1 MPAFSIVTN
10 ISSLIA
16 LENLTKTNNLQQR
29 TITRLTSGLR
39 INSSADDAAG
49 LAIANRFR
57 SDIAVLQQGVRNAA
71 DGLGTLQTIDG
82 GLNNVSLLIDRARTL
97 ATQSASGTF
106 TGDRSSLNIEFQSV
120 ITEIDRQA
128 QAVGLDPGG
137 TFAASLSV
145 FIGGGRTNGGVS
157 EVANGSV
164 VVDLSNSSVNS
175 NVLGLAG
182 VQVLGS
188 GNHATPI
195 NVDIGAASATSVAD
209 IVGDATNLASV
220 STAGFSEFVF
230 RGPGFSDSSEIRISV
245 NLSGIVDTST
255 LVTAVNAAITGFS
268 PVNSA
273 GQAFKNAGI
282 TASVNTDTAGRQQL
296 AFSSSDTAFQVAAG
310 DRVSNAL
317 LGNVTSVTNPTGT
330 TLDIAVTGAAAAAS
344 AVSTFTNA
352 GNILLRFEGGGLASP
367 TTLTLTVAAAETVGS
382 IIAELNTVF
391 AANTTLS
398 SGGFAL
404 TTAVAGSAIVVTNN
418 QGQEFTISVSGDEE
432 GHLGLGSYLTG
443 DNTAT
448 VDTQYTGAA
457 TTGAITES
465 AVFSILIGGSLETI
479 TLADAAAATR
489 ATRVDELNAAIAAN
503 TTLASAG
510 LLASE
515 SGTSIRIAS
524 TNGTLFQLAVDN
536 SSAPVGGFGFGTFAA
551 VTTTNSLAL
560 GAAFLET
567 TFNSGGADA
576 STTGDVTSYA
586 DLVFGG
592 DDQTLTITANDA
604 SGAPQ
609 SINLTLFNDG
619 SASTGRITSLDEAIQ
634 FINTQLQESNNT
646 TLQQIV
652 AVKERNDANG
662 AEGIRL
668 VSTLQEFRL
677 SIGATEDGG
686 GVNAG
691 TATSLTSGAL
701 TGGSI
706 ADISTRDNATGA
718 VTLLATAVTI
728 LANIQADVGKGQN
741 NLTFAIGLASTQ
753 VTNLSAA
760 ESRIRDADLAAEAS
774 NLTRASIAQQAGVAA
789 LAQANSAPQ
798 AVLALLR
805 G

>member
-1 MPAFSIVTN
+1 MPGFSIVTN
-10 ISSLIA
+10 VSSLIA
-16 LENLTKTNNLQQR
+16 QENLIKTNNLQQR

-57 SDIAVLQQGVRNAA
+57 SDISVLQQGVRNAA

-82 GLNNVSLLIDRARTL
+82 GINNISLLIDRARTL

-106 TGDRSSLNIEFQSV
+106 TGDRSTLNTEFQSV
-120 ITEIDRQA
+120 LTEIDRQA

-137 TFAASLSV
+137 VFNASLSV
-145 FIGGGRTNGGVS
+145 FIGGGRSNGGVS
-157 EVANGSV
+157 ETTNGSV
-164 VVDLSNSSVNS
+164 LVDLSNSAVSS
-175 NVLGLAG
+175 NILGLAG

-188 GNHATPI
+188 GNHATPLNI
-195 NVDIGAASATSVAD
+195 DIGASSATSVQS
-209 IVGDATNLASV
+209 IVQDATNLASLN
-220 STAGFSEFVF
+220 TAGFTELIF
-230 RGPGFSDSSEIRISV
+230 RGPGFSDSSEVRLSV
-245 NLSGIVDTST
+245 NLSGIVDTAT

-268 PVNSA
+268 PTSQA

-282 TASVNTDTAGRQQL
+282 TASVNTDTAGRKQL
-296 AFSSSDTAFQVAAG
+296 TFSSSDTAFQVGAG

-344 AVSTFTNA
+344 AVTTFTNG
-352 GNILLRFEGGGLASP
+352 GNILLRFEGGGLASQ
-367 TTLTLTVAAAETVGS
+367 TTLTLTVSAAETVGS

-398 SGGFAL
+398 SGGFSLSA
-404 TTAVAGSAIVVTNN
+404 TAGSAIVATND

-465 AVFSILIGGSLETI
+465 AVFSILIGGSVETI

-515 SGTSIRIAS
+515 SGTSIRLAS
-524 TNGTLFQLAVDN
+524 TNGTLFQLGVDN

-551 VTTTNSLAL
+551 VTTTNTLAL
-560 GAAFLET
+560 GAGFLET

-586 DLVFGG
+586 DVVFGG

-604 SGAPQ
+604 TGAAQ
-609 SINLTLFNDG
+609 SLNLTLFNDG
-619 SASTGRITSLDEAIQ
+619 SASTGRITSLDEAVQ
-634 FINTQLQESNNT
+634 FINAQLQESNNS

-668 VSTLQEFRL
+668 ISTLQEFRV
-677 SIGATEDGG
+677 SIGATEDSG
-686 GVNAG
+686 GVNGG
-691 TATSLTSGAL
+691 TATSLTSGSL
-701 TGGSI
+701 SGGSI
-706 ADISTRDNATGA
+706 ADISTQDNATGA
-718 VTLLATAVTI
+718 VTLLATAVTV
-728 LANIQADVGKGQN
+728 LATIQADVGKGQN

-753 VTNLSAA
+753 ITNLAAA
-760 ESRIRDADLAAEAS
+760 ESRIRDADLAAEAA
-774 NLTRASIAQQAGVAA
+774 NLTRASIAQQTGVAA

>member
-1 MPAFSIVTN
+1 MPGFSIVTN
-10 ISSLIA
+10 VSSLIA
-16 LENLTKTNNLQQR
+16 QENLIKTNTLQQR

-71 DGLGTLQTIDG
+71 DGLSTLQTIDG
-82 GLNNVSLLIDRARTL
+82 GLNNISLLIDRARTL

-106 TGDRSSLNIEFQSV
+106 TGDRSTLNTEFQSV
-120 ITEIDRQA
+120 LTEIDRQA

-137 TFAASLSV
+137 AFSTALSV
-145 FIGGGRTNGGVS
+145 FIGGGRTNGGIS
-157 EVANGSV
+157 ETTNGSV
-164 VVDLSNSSVNS
+164 QVDLSNSAVSS
-175 NVLGLAG
+175 NILGLAG

-188 GNHATPI
+188 GNHAVPI
-195 NVDIGAASATSVAD
+195 NVDIGAASATSVQA
-209 IVGDATNLASV
+209 IVEDVTNLASV
-220 STAGFSEFVF
+220 NTSGFTEFVF
-230 RGPGFSDSSEIRISV
+230 RGPGFSDSSEVRVSV
-245 NLSGIVDTST
+245 NLSGIVDPST
-255 LVTAVNAAITGFS
+255 LVSAVNSAIDGFS
-268 PVNSA
+268 VTSQA

-282 TASVNTDTAGRQQL
+282 TASVNTDSAGRKQL

-317 LGNVTSVTNPTGT
+317 LGNVTSVTDPKGT
-330 TLDIAVTGAAAAAS
+330 TLDLILTGAASAAS
-344 AVSTFTNA
+344 AVTTFTNG

-367 TTLTLTVAAAETVGS
+367 TTLTLTVSGSETVGS

-398 SGGFAL
+398 SGGFSISA
-404 TTAVAGSAIVVTNN
+404 TAGAAIVVTND
-418 QGQEFTISVSGDEE
+418 QGQEFTVSVSGDEE
-432 GHLGLGSYLTG
+432 GHLGLGTYRTG

-448 VDTQYTGAA
+448 VDTQFTAA
-457 TTGAITES
+457 ADTNGAITE
-465 AVFSILIGGSLETI
+465 AATFEILIGGSVETI
-479 TLADAAAATR
+479 SIAQAASGTR
-489 ATRVDELNAAIAAN
+489 ATRVADLNAAIALNA
-503 TTLASAG
+503 TLAAAG
-510 LLASE
+510 LKATE
-515 SGTSIRIAS
+515 SGSKIRLAS
-524 TNGTLFQLAVDN
+524 TNGTLFQLTVDN
-536 SSAPVGGFGFGTFAA
+536 SAGIGGDGFGFGTFAA
-551 VTTTNSLAL
+551 VTTTSTLAK
-560 GAAFLET
+560 GSGFLET

-586 DLVFGG
+586 DIVFGG

-604 SGAPQ
+604 TGAPQ

-619 SASTGRITSLDEAIQ
+619 STGRITSLDEAVQ
-634 FINTQLQESNNT
+634 FINSQLQESNNT
-646 TLQQIV
+646 TLNQIL
-652 AVKERNDANG
+652 AIKERNDANN

-668 VSTLQEFRL
+668 ISTLQEFRL
-677 SIGATEDGG
+677 SIGATEKSGG
-686 GVNAG
+686 INAG

-701 TGGSI
+701 TGGSV
-706 ADISTRDNATGA
+706 ADISNKDNATGA

-728 LANIQADVGKGQN
+728 LARIQADVGKGQN

-753 VTNLSAA
+753 ITNLSAA
-760 ESRIRDADLAAEAS
+760 ESRIRDADLAAEAA

>member
-1 MPAFSIVTN
+1 MPGFSIVTN

-16 LENLTKTNNLQQR
+16 QENLIKTNNLQQR

-57 SDIAVLQQGVRNAA
+57 SDIAVLQQGIRNAA

-106 TGDRSSLNIEFQSV
+106 TGDRSTLNIEFQSV
-120 ITEIDRQA
+120 IIEIDRQA

-137 TFAASLSV
+137 TFASALAV
-145 FIGGGRTNGGVS
+145 FIGGGRANGGVS
-157 EVANGSV
+157 EVTNGSV
-164 VVDLSNSSVNS
+164 QVDLSNSAVSS

-188 GNHATPI
+188 GNHATPLNI
-195 NVDIGAASATSVAD
+195 DIGASSATSVEA
-209 IVGDATNLASV
+209 IVEDTTNLSSV
-220 STAGFSEFVF
+220 NTAGFSEFVF
-230 RGPGFSDSSEIRISV
+230 RGPGFSDSSEVRVSV

-255 LVTAVNAAITGFS
+255 LVAAINVAISGFS
-268 PVNSA
+268 PTDQA

-282 TASVNTDTAGRQQL
+282 TASVNTDTAGRKQL
-296 AFSSSDTAFQVAAG
+296 TFSSSDTAFQVAAG

-317 LGNVTSVTNPTGT
+317 LGNVTSVSNPTGT
-330 TLDIAVTGAAAAAS
+330 TLDIAVTGAAVSSA

-367 TTLTLTVAAAETVGS
+367 TTLTLTVSAAETVGS
-382 IIAELNTVF
+382 IIAELNTEF

-398 SGGFAL
+398 SGGFSLSA
-404 TTAVAGSAIVVTNN
+404 TAGSAIVVTND

-432 GHLGLGSYLTG
+432 NHLGLGSYVTG

-457 TTGAITES
+457 TGGAITFGS
-465 AVFSILIGGSLETI
+465 TFNVLIGGSVEAITI
-479 TLADAAAATR
+479 AADAAGTR
-489 ATRVDELNAAIAAN
+489 ATRVDALNAAIAAN
-503 TTLASAG
+503 ATLASAG
-510 LLASE
+510 LVASE
-515 SGTSIRIAS
+515 SGTSIRLAS
-524 TNGTLFQLAVDN
+524 TNGTLFQLTVSDTN
-536 SSAPVGGFGFGTFAA
+536 GGFGFSTFASA
-551 VTTTNSLAL
+551 TATNTLAL
-560 GAAFLET
+560 GAGFLET

-586 DLVFGG
+586 DIVFGG

-609 SINLTLFNDG
+609 SLNLTLFNDG
-619 SASTGRITSLDEAIQ
+619 STAPADRITSLDEAVQ
-634 FINTQLQESNNT
+634 FINAQLQESNNT

-668 VSTLQEFRL
+668 ISTLQEFRL

-686 GVNAG
+686 GVNGG

-701 TGGSI
+701 TGGSV
-706 ADISTRDNATGA
+706 ADISTEDNATGA

-728 LANIQADVGKGQN
+728 LARIQADVGKGQN

>member
-1 MPAFSIVTN
+1 MPGFSIVTN

-16 LENLTKTNNLQQR
+16 QENLIKTNNLQQK

-57 SDIAVLQQGVRNAA
+57 SDIAVLQQGIRNAA

-106 TGDRSSLNIEFQSV
+106 TGDRSTLNIEFQSV
-120 ITEIDRQA
+120 IIEIDRQA

-137 TFAASLSV
+137 TFASALAV
-145 FIGGGRTNGGVS
+145 FIGGGRANGGVS
-157 EVANGSV
+157 EVTNGSV
-164 VVDLSNSSVNS
+164 QVDLSNSAVSS

-182 VQVLGS
+182 VQALGS
-188 GNHATPI
+188 GNHATPLNI
-195 NVDIGAASATSVAD
+195 DIGASSATSVEA
-209 IVGDATNLASV
+209 IVEDTTNLSSV
-220 STAGFSEFVF
+220 NTAGFSEFIF
-230 RGPGFSDSSEIRISV
+230 RGPGFSDSSEVRVSV

-255 LVTAVNAAITGFS
+255 LVAAINVAISGFS
-268 PVNSA
+268 PTDQA

-282 TASVNTDTAGRQQL
+282 TASVNTDTAGRKQL
-296 AFSSSDTAFQVAAG
+296 TFSSSDTAFQVAAG

-317 LGNVTSVTNPTGT
+317 LGNVTSVSNPTGT
-330 TLDIAVTGAAAAAS
+330 TLDIAVTGAAVSSA

-367 TTLTLTVAAAETVGS
+367 TTLTLTVSAAETVGS
-382 IIAELNTVF
+382 IIAELNTEF

-398 SGGFAL
+398 SGGFSLSA
-404 TTAVAGSAIVVTNN
+404 TAGSAIVVTND
-418 QGQEFTISVSGDEE
+418 QGHEFTISVSGDEE
-432 GHLGLGSYLTG
+432 NHLGLGSYLTG

-457 TTGAITES
+457 TGGAITFGS
-465 AVFSILIGGSLETI
+465 TFNVLIGGSVEAI
-479 TLADAAAATR
+479 TVAADAAGTR
-489 ATRVDELNAAIAAN
+489 ATRVDVLNAAIAAN
-503 TTLASAG
+503 ATLASAG
-510 LLASE
+510 LVASE
-515 SGTSIRIAS
+515 SGTSIRLAS
-524 TNGTLFQLAVDN
+524 TNGTLFQLTVSDTN
-536 SSAPVGGFGFGTFAA
+536 GGFGFSTFASA
-551 VTTTNSLAL
+551 TATNTLAL
-560 GAAFLET
+560 GAGFLET

-586 DLVFGG
+586 DIVFGG
-592 DDQTLTITANDA
+592 DDQTLTITANNA

-619 SASTGRITSLDEAIQ
+619 TNGRITSLDEAVQ
-634 FINTQLQESNNT
+634 FINAQLQESNNT
-646 TLQQIV
+646 TLQRIT
-652 AVKERNDANG
+652 AVKERNDANT
-662 AEGIRL
+662 AEGIRF
-668 VSTLQEFRL
+668 VSTLQEFRV

-686 GVNAG
+686 GVNSG
-691 TATSLTSGAL
+691 TATSLTSDEL
-701 TGGSI
+701 TGGSV
-706 ADISTRDNATGA
+706 ADISTEDNATGA

-728 LANIQADVGKGQN
+728 LARIQADVGKGQN

-760 ESRIRDADLAAEAS
+760 ESRIRDADLAIEAS

>member
-1 MPAFSIVTN
+1 MPGFSIVTN

-16 LENLTKTNNLQQR
+16 QENLIKTNNLQQR

-57 SDIAVLQQGVRNAA
+57 SDIAVLQQGIRNAA

-106 TGDRSSLNIEFQSV
+106 TGDRSTLNIEFQSV
-120 ITEIDRQA
+120 IIEIDRQA

-137 TFAASLSV
+137 TFASALAV
-145 FIGGGRTNGGVS
+145 FIGGGRANGGVS
-157 EVANGSV
+157 EVTNGSV
-164 VVDLSNSSVNS
+164 QVDLSNSAVSS

-188 GNHATPI
+188 GNHATPLNI
-195 NVDIGAASATSVAD
+195 DIGASSATSVEA
-209 IVGDATNLASV
+209 IVEDTTNLSSV
-220 STAGFSEFVF
+220 NTAGFSEFVF
-230 RGPGFSDSSEIRISV
+230 RGPGFSDSSEVRVSV

-255 LVTAVNAAITGFS
+255 LVAAINVAISGFS
-268 PVNSA
+268 PTDQA

-282 TASVNTDTAGRQQL
+282 TASVNTDTAGRKQL
-296 AFSSSDTAFQVAAG
+296 TFSSSDTAFQVAAG

-317 LGNVTSVTNPTGT
+317 LGNVTSVSNPTGT
-330 TLDIAVTGAAAAAS
+330 TLDIAVTGAAVSSA

-367 TTLTLTVAAAETVGS
+367 TTLTLTVSAAETVGS
-382 IIAELNTVF
+382 IIAELNTEF

-398 SGGFAL
+398 AGGFSLSA
-404 TTAVAGSAIVVTNN
+404 TAGSAIVVTND

-432 GHLGLGSYLTG
+432 NHLGLGSYLTG

-457 TTGAITES
+457 TGGAITFGS
-465 AVFSILIGGSLETI
+465 TFNVLIGGSVEAITI
-479 TLADAAAATR
+479 AADAAGTR
-489 ATRVDELNAAIAAN
+489 ATRVDALNAAIAAN
-503 TTLASAG
+503 ATLASAG
-510 LLASE
+510 LVASE
-515 SGTSIRIAS
+515 SGTSIRLAS
-524 TNGTLFQLAVDN
+524 TNGTLFQLTVSDTN
-536 SSAPVGGFGFGTFAA
+536 GGFGFSTFASA
-551 VTTTNSLAL
+551 TATNTLAL
-560 GAAFLET
+560 GAGFLET

-586 DLVFGG
+586 DIVFGG

-609 SINLTLFNDG
+609 SLNLTLFNDG
-619 SASTGRITSLDEAIQ
+619 STAPADRITSLDEAVQ
-634 FINTQLQESNNT
+634 FINAQLQESNNT

-668 VSTLQEFRL
+668 ISTLQEFRL

-686 GVNAG
+686 GVNGG

-701 TGGSI
+701 TGGSV
-706 ADISTRDNATGA
+706 ADISTEDNATGA

-728 LANIQADVGKGQN
+728 LARIQADVGKGQN

>member
-1 MPAFSIVTN
+1 MAGFSIVTN
-10 ISSLIA
+10 VSSLIA
-16 LENLTKTNNLQQR
+16 QQNLVKTNTLQQR

-57 SDIAVLQQGVRNAA
+57 SDISVLQQGIRNAA

-82 GLNNVSLLIDRARTL
+82 GLNNISLLIDRARTL

-106 TGDRSSLNIEFQSV
+106 TGDRSTLNTEFQSV
-120 ITEIDRQA
+120 LTEIDRQA

-137 TFAASLSV
+137 TFAAALSV
-145 FIGGGRTNGGVS
+145 FIGGGRANGGIS
-157 EVANGSV
+157 ETANGAV
-164 VVDLSNSSVNS
+164 LVDLSNSSVNS

-182 VQVLGS
+182 VQALGS
-188 GNHATPI
+188 GNQATPI
-195 NVDIGAASATSVAD
+195 NVDLGAASATSVQA
-209 IVGDATNLASV
+209 IVEDATNLASV
-220 STAGFSEFVF
+220 ASAGFTEFVF
-230 RGPGFSDSSEIRISV
+230 RGPGFSDSSEVRISV
-245 NLSGIVDTST
+245 NLSGVVDTAT
-255 LVTAVNAAITGFS
+255 LAAAINTTIDGFS
-268 PVNSA
+268 VTSQA

-282 TASVNTDTAGRQQL
+282 TASINTDTAGRKQL

-310 DRVSNAL
+310 DRVANAL
-317 LGNVTSVTNPTGT
+317 LGNVTSVTDPKGT
-330 TLDIAVTGAAAAAS
+330 TLDLILTGAVNVAAATA
-344 AVSTFTNA
+344 TFTNA
-352 GNILLRFEGGGLASP
+352 TNILIRFEGGGLASP
-367 TTLTLTVAAAETVGS
+367 TTITLTAAGAETVGS
-382 IIAELNTVF
+382 ILAELSTVF

-404 TTAVAGSAIVVTNN
+404 TTAAAGSAIVVTND

-432 GHLGLGSYLTG
+432 NHLGLGTFITG

-448 VDTQYTGAA
+448 LDTQFTGAN
-457 TTGAITES
+457 TNGAITE
-465 AVFSILIGGSLETI
+465 AATFEILIGGSVETI
-479 TLADAAAATR
+479 TIAAGSADRAAAVAT
-489 ATRVDELNAAIAAN
+489 LNTAIAINA
-503 TTLASAG
+503 TLAAAG
-510 LLASE
+510 IKATE
-515 SGTSIRIAS
+515 SGSAIRIES
-524 TNGTLFQLAVDN
+524 TNGTLFQLGVTNNGGATD
-536 SSAPVGGFGFGTFAA
+536 GGFGFGTFSA
-551 VTTTNSLAL
+551 VTTTNSLAK
-560 GAAFLET
+560 GSGFLET

-586 DLVFGG
+586 DLIFGG

-604 SGAPQ
+604 TGAAQ

-619 SASTGRITSLDEAIQ
+619 SVARITSLDEAIQ
-634 FINTQLQESNNT
+634 FINTKLQESNNT
-646 TLQQIV
+646 TLKQIL
-652 AVKERNDANG
+652 AIKERNDANG

-677 SIGATEDGG
+677 SIGATEKSGG
-686 GVNAG
+686 LNAG

-701 TGGSI
+701 SGGSV
-706 ADISTRDNATGA
+706 ADISNKDNATNA

-728 LANIQADVGKGQN
+728 LARIQADVGKGQN

-760 ESRIRDADLAAEAS
+760 ESRIRDADLAVEAS

>member
-1 MPAFSIVTN
+1 MPGFSIVTN

-16 LENLTKTNNLQQR
+16 QENLIKTNNLQQR

-57 SDIAVLQQGVRNAA
+57 SDIAVLQQGIRNAA
-71 DGLGTLQTIDG
+71 DGLSTLQTIDG

-106 TGDRSSLNIEFQSV
+106 TGDRSTLNIEFQSV
-120 ITEIDRQA
+120 IIEIDRQA
-128 QAVGLDPGG
+128 QAVGLDRGG
-137 TFAASLSV
+137 TFASALAV
-145 FIGGGRTNGGVS
+145 FIGGGRANGGVS
-157 EVANGSV
+157 EVTNGSV
-164 VVDLSNSSVNS
+164 QVDLSNSAVNS
-175 NVLGLAG
+175 NILGLAG
-182 VQVLGS
+182 VQALGS
-188 GNHATPI
+188 GNHATPLNI
-195 NVDIGAASATSVAD
+195 DIGASSATSAEA
-209 IVGDATNLASV
+209 IVEDTTNLGSV
-220 STAGFSEFVF
+220 NSAGFSEFVF
-230 RGPGFSDSSEIRISV
+230 RGPGFSDSSEVRVSV

-255 LVTAVNAAITGFS
+255 LVTAINVAISGFS
-268 PVNSA
+268 PTDQA

-282 TASVNTDTAGRQQL
+282 TASVNTDTAGRKQL
-296 AFSSSDTAFQVAAG
+296 TFSSSDTAFQVAAG

-317 LGNVTSVTNPTGT
+317 LGNVTSVSNPTGT
-330 TLDIAVTGAAAAAS
+330 TLDIAVTGAAVSSA

-367 TTLTLTVAAAETVGS
+367 TTLTLTVSAAETVGS
-382 IIAELNTVF
+382 IISELNTEF

-398 SGGFAL
+398 SGGFSL
-404 TTAVAGSAIVVTNN
+404 TAVAGSAIVVTND
-418 QGQEFTISVSGDEE
+418 QGQEFTVSVSGDEE
-432 GHLGLGSYLTG
+432 NHLGLGSYLTG

-457 TTGAITES
+457 TGGAITFGS
-465 AVFSILIGGSLETI
+465 TFNVLIGGSVEAI
-479 TLADAAAATR
+479 TVAADATGTR
-489 ATRVDELNAAIAAN
+489 ATRVDVLNAAIAAN
-503 TTLASAG
+503 ATLASAG
-510 LLASE
+510 LVASE
-515 SGTSIRIAS
+515 SGTSIRLAS
-524 TNGTLFQLAVDN
+524 TNGTLFQLTVDDTN
-536 SSAPVGGFGFGTFAA
+536 GGFGFSTFASA
-551 VTTTNSLAL
+551 TATNTLAL
-560 GAAFLET
+560 GAGFLET

-586 DLVFGG
+586 DIVFGG

-604 SGAPQ
+604 TGAPQ

-619 SASTGRITSLDEAIQ
+619 TNGRVTSLDEAVQ
-634 FINTQLQESNNT
+634 FINAQFQASNNT

-652 AVKERNDANG
+652 AVKERNDANT
-662 AEGIRL
+662 AEGIRF
-668 VSTLQEFRL
+668 VSTLQEFRV

-691 TATSLTSGAL
+691 TATSLTSDEL
-701 TGGSI
+701 TGGSV
-706 ADISTRDNATGA
+706 ADISTEDNATGA
-718 VTLLATAVTI
+718 VTLLATAVTV
-728 LANIQADVGKGQN
+728 LARIQADVGKGQN

-760 ESRIRDADLAAEAS
+760 ESRIRDADLASEAS